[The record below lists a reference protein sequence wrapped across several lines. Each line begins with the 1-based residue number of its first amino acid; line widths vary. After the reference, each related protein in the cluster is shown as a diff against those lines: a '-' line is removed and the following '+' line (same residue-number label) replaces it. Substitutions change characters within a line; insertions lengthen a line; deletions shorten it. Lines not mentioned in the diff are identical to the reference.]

1 MGLLGVCEGVQVSL
15 MGTCGFGGGTWGS
28 EEAPWG
34 GVGVVGFGVTLERGH
49 WAMGLFVVGKPLGL
63 WEL

>member
-1 MGLLGVCEGVQVSL
+1 MSL